1 MSYGNRGYGSPG
13 RGGGGYGNG
22 GGFGGGGFGGAG
34 GGRGYGDSNSGGFGG
49 GGGYG
54 NSSSGGYGG
63 GRGGGGYGR
72 GGDGGGRGR
81 GGYGQD
87 GGRGG
92 GRGGYGGRG
101 RGGYGGGGGGG
112 GRGGPPPPA
121 PTGQV
126 HGPQPIRGLARLV
139 KSAQDGTEITE
150 PEKRTE
156 FGRAGRPVQL
166 STNCYEVSL
175 SPNATVWYKYEVVMS
190 IEPRERS
197 DGRPPRPPREMPRSL
212 YRRVW
217 KTLEEREANG
227 TTSFF
232 GNTKPAYD
240 GGSAAFT
247 HVELPGRDNIVIS
260 GIPAAD
266 RPNQTFRVV
275 IKNPVKLELRHIRD
289 YVKNESRSTVEIGP
303 VTDMLAALNTLFSH
317 GPAMRFTSTRTSFF
331 VTDEGA
337 ETLRNSAV
345 AKEKLRLEGGI
356 ELWRGFFQSVRTCQF
371 GLQLNLD
378 TTSTAFIQDG
388 ALSDFCVGFLSAASG
403 GRGVRLQDLEVRSL
417 DPRAL
422 IRLNRQFKKLRIT
435 IDRGQGQPR
444 LKMKVRGDGIVAIRP
459 RDHTFD
465 TPTGR
470 TSVEDYMRTQFGTQ
484 LRYPDLPLVEVRKG
498 VLYPM
503 EMVVVDEGNKYAS
516 KLSSAQQTAA
526 SEFQVLKPAARLG
539 AIMRTREHILDAVC
553 GQHLSTFGVA
563 LRDQRKL
570 IEGRIL
576 NPPVILYRDP
586 NRAAPA
592 DGPPPTTDV
601 MPDKG
606 EWQMKCRG
614 GNYDQVF
621 IKGAELNSVAIVVER
636 AADAEP
642 MRNFVM
648 SLLRNAYGLGMR
660 GKVPNPL
667 PQTIV
672 YVRRHGE
679 RAAEAVDGALRL
691 GRDACRGVPPQI
703 VFWLFAQANSPD
715 YSPFKFRATELGV
728 ASQALQTKLLTKS
741 GVQVMINVLLKVN
754 LKLHGYNSRLQE
766 GTTGGFLEKH
776 NPLIMAADLSHTPD
790 KPSIAAMVAS
800 VHAAAIVYEECI
812 RVQGL
817 IEPPNE
823 PGKDAPAVGATAKR
837 QEVIL
842 EMRSMA
848 FYLLKRRVQASS
860 KPPPASIVFY
870 RDGCSESEFAA
881 VIEREVRDLK
891 LACEDLKNDPETLHS
906 LGPKAAA
913 LQAWQPKITYLA
925 VLKRHHIRAFA
936 ETPAGPQNISPGT
949 VFDAG
954 VTDARSW
961 DWYGAAH
968 KGLLGTTRPSRYVV
982 LRDENNPKLTS
993 DDLET
998 LTNSLT
1004 FIFQR
1009 CNRSVS
1015 VPAPVYYA
1023 DLLAHRVRGWV
1034 LHEGDD
1040 SASSFGGQSHSGTSQ
1055 SRAEDLR
1062 AAASILQQTER
1073 GRMAFRAAG
1082 GPPAMWWC

>member
-34 GGRGYGDSNSGGFGG
+34 GGRGYAEVSAEEAGTATAAAEAMAEEEVEGDTGGVGTVEG
-49 GGGYG
+49 EDE
-54 NSSSGGYGG
+54 
-63 GRGGGGYGR
+63 
-72 GGDGGGRGR
+72 GDTAKTAGEGAEGAGTEVEGAAGTAAAAAAADVVVPQAR
-81 GGYGQD
+81 
-87 GGRGG
+87 
-92 GRGGYGGRG
+92 
-101 RGGYGGGGGGG
+101 
-112 GRGGPPPPA
+112 PPPPA

-470 TSVEDYMRTQFGTQ
+470 TSVEVRQSRLVGEKRRRLTERKQDYMRTQFGTQ

-982 LRDENNPKLTS
+982 LRDENNPKLTH
-993 DDLET
+993 
-998 LTNSLT
+998 
-1004 FIFQR
+1004 R
-1009 CNRSVS
+1009 CNRSV
-1015 VPAPVYYA
+1015 YA